1 MAEARAAVDNIRV
14 VGSLQLESIVQ
25 RAKLRGP
32 QVHTAN
38 GGLVI
43 VLPAPQH
50 FVHLVFRKTYNVYHH
65 FQRACW
71 PAPVWAVMAIL
82 TLCMSFAIQTEPNS
96 WFRSGP
102 VARSVF
108 DMIWSVLLRA

>member
-32 QVHTAN
+32 QLHTAG

-43 VLPAPQH
+43 VLPSPAA
-50 FVHLVFRKTYNVYHH
+50 LVRLIFSRAYNVYHH

-71 PAPVWAVMAIL
+71 PAPVWAVMSML
-82 TLCMSFAIQTEPNS
+82 TLCMSYVIQTEPNS

-102 VARSVF
+102 VAR
-108 DMIWSVLLRA
+108 LCLT

>member
-14 VGSLQLESIVQ
+14 VGSLQLESIVH

-32 QVHTAN
+32 QLHTSN

-43 VLPAPQH
+43 VVPAPQH
-50 FVHLVFRKTYNVYHH
+50 LVRLVFGRLYNVYHH

-71 PAPVWAVMAIL
+71 PAPVWAVTA
-82 TLCMSFAIQTEPNS
+82 TFTACMSFVIQTEPNS

-102 VARSVF
+102 IARFAS
-108 DMIWSVLLRA
+108 L